1 MYHYLSSSATVD
13 LVWHRIWEELS
24 GTPSLNGQLPFPNV
38 LPLYSNKW
46 KGRRNAWLS
55 YFFRSWRC
63 TVQSNR
69 TLCGKMVGTWRWVA
83 VLWAI
88 SLQNPHLNLTDLLNF
103 VALRIQYFVL
113 IFAVVAATPLCRCW
127 WWLSRYQRWDPMI
140 TRKKCRV
147 PSIVRYDCLV
157 KSPSNSI
164 TTPCSSVKGLRF
176 LNSPCFV
183 RLCKGFWASFIQNL
197 SASASSLGVRGP
209 SLWCWPNFLSRIF
222 SSSLLIVQSHV
233 LISSNLRTLMDR
245 WLI

>member
-1 MYHYLSSSATVD
+1 MYCPCIQTSEKDAVMLGCLISSD
-13 LVWHRIWEELS
+13 LDGVRSQVIARC
-24 GTPSLNGQLPFPNV
+24 V
-38 LPLYSNKW
+38 VKW
-46 KGRRNAWLS
+46 WVHGAN
-55 YFFRSWRC
+55 
-63 TVQSNR
+63 
-69 TLCGKMVGTWRWVA
+69 WVA

-113 IFAVVAATPLCRCW
+113 IFAVVAATPLCPCW

-147 PSIVRYDCLV
+147 PSIVRYACLV

-176 LNSPCFV
+176 LNSPCFI

-222 SSSLLIVQSHV
+222 SSSLLIRAVTRINFLQLENVDGSTT
-233 LISSNLRTLMDR
+233 NLVFCTVTAVNT
-245 WLI
+245 WI